1 MHQVPEITR
10 IALPERTRGMEQRK
24 RILQRNICGVVL
36 WALTACSPH
45 SGGNNG
51 TGSPTDND
59 ARVLR
64 RGLPGEPRTL
74 DPQLADDDFSFQ
86 IVRDLYEGL
95 TAEDSY
101 GQIVP
106 GVSSAW
112 TVDDSG
118 TVYTFSLRPDAKWS
132 NGDRILASEFVEGM
146 RRAVDPATASGSAG
160 LLSVIKGASEIIAG
174 REKASDLAVT
184 SVGDATVRI
193 QLEHPAPFVLQILS
207 QPIASPIH
215 NSSKASSGIVYS

>member
-1 MHQVPEITR
+1 M
-10 IALPERTRGMEQRK
+10 
-24 RILQRNICGVVL
+24 
-36 WALTACSPH
+36 
-45 SGGNNG
+45 
-51 TGSPTDND
+51 
-59 ARVLR
+59 LR

-86 IVRDLYEGL
+86 IVRDIYEGL

-106 GVSSAW
+106 GAASSW

-174 REKASDLAVT
+174 RKKASDLAVT
-184 SVGDATVRI
+184 AVGDATGN
-193 QLEHPAPFVLQILS
+193 A
-207 QPIASPIH
+207 IAIRTKHHRSA
-215 NSSKASSGIVYS
+215 SKAASNTAKNASCERPTTPSFRASAREDHGLKPGRDAAICGTV